1 MKVKLSDINIPD
13 GRFREDFGDIEELAE
28 SIKEFGLIQL
38 PVLDEDMNIIAG
50 ERRIRACKYL
60 NLEEIEVRILD
71 NIEDLAKRE
80 MELEENIQ
88 RKDFTWQE
96 EVRAKQELHKL
107 KQEKHGAKISG
118 HETEG
123 TWGIEDTAEELDQSL
138 GSVSMDIKLANALEE
153 YPELEKE
160 KNKHQAMK
168 KYKKLKE
175 EEIYQQMLSVLE
187 DKDISE
193 RYEIHNCDCLEWMQK
208 QEDES
213 IDLIIMD
220 PPWGI
225 GMDSQSELSKHTDI
239 EYSDALD
246 DILFMVDLALEESYR
261 ILKEDRHLYF
271 FFGIRHYQLF
281 YEILI
286 ENGFEVDE
294 IPLIWTKGQP
304 GSAAKGRTYPS
315 SYETIFF
322 AYKGKRDL
330 KSGDWNHFPIPR
342 PSNNDRV
349 HSAQKPLALLERFIL
364 NSSEPGEKILDPF
377 CGSGSTVAAAV
388 LQDRYGIGIE
398 KSEKVYAKAVDF
410 IRDKTK
416 DKQIEDTIEQVKK
429 EGAIE

>member
-1 MKVKLSDINIPD
+1 MKVKLSDINIKSD
-13 GRFREDFGDIEELAE
+13 RFRADFGDIEELAE

-38 PVLDEDMNIIAG
+38 PVVDEDLNVIAG

-60 NLEEIEVRILD
+60 NMEEIEVRVLND
-71 NIEDLAKRE
+71 VDELNKRE
-80 MELEENIQ
+80 MELEENIR

-96 EVRAKQELHKL
+96 EVRAKQELHKI
-107 KQEKHGAKISG
+107 KQEQHGSKIPG

-138 GSVSMDIKLANALEE
+138 GSVSMDITLAEALEQ

-175 EEIYQQMLSVLE
+175 DEIYQEMLSVLE
-187 DKDISE
+187 DKDVSE
-193 RYEIHNCDCLEWMQK
+193 KYELHNCDCIEWLES

-213 IDLIIMD
+213 VDLIIMD

-246 DILFMVDLALEESYR
+246 DILFMTDKALEESYR

-281 YEILI
+281 YEVLI

-294 IPLIWTKGQP
+294 VPLVWAKGQP

-315 SYETIFF
+315 SYEVIFF

-330 KSGDWNHFPIPR
+330 KTGDWNHFSIPR
-342 PSNNDRV
+342 PKNDDRV
-349 HSAQKPLALLERFIL
+349 HSAQKPIALLERFIL
-364 NSSEPGEKILDPF
+364 NSSEPGEIVVDPF

-398 KSEKVYAKAVDF
+398 KSDKVYAKAVDF
-410 IRDKTK
+410 VREKTK
-416 DKQIEDTIEQVKK
+416 DKKIEDTIEQVKQ
-429 EGAIE
+429 GNIQ